1 MNRNTWLTIGGC
13 LGIVACGGGG
23 GEATAG
29 IDGRGSPSRVAVVSR
44 GTVSTFGS
52 VVVNGVRYD
61 TSNASFDI
69 NGTAGAESDLS
80 VGQVVTVVGSTDSNG
95 QDARADSVSFDAL
108 LEGPVESIDLGL
120 NSFVVLGQTV
130 QVTGN
135 TIFDDDFTPRDIEA
149 LAQNDVVEVSGFFD
163 ANGNIRATYV
173 ELELTAGDF
182 EVSGTVSN
190 VDTGVLSFEINGFVV
205 DYSSA
210 SLSGFPNGA
219 PENGQQVE
227 AEGTLGTSGQ
237 LLASRVEFEDNG
249 LGANTGD
256 EAEVEGVIT
265 RFVSATDF
273 DVNGVP
279 VTTTASTSFENGS
292 SADLAL
298 NAVIEVEGEID
309 ASGTIVADSIDFERE
324 GTLELRGTV
333 EAVSGSSVT
342 LLGVAATVTAETI
355 FNDQSV
361 AGLTTFAA
369 ASISVGDYLEVR
381 GFDDSGTLTLT
392 VVERDD
398 DAGDA
403 GLKGPIT
410 AVADPDFTAV
420 GVTVRTTVN
429 TEIEDADE
437 NEIDAATFFAGNPV
451 DDVVEVDGSFA
462 NSVLTADEIEVED
475 D

>member
-1 MNRNTWLTIGGC
+1 MNRNTCLTLGGC
-13 LGIVACGGGG
+13 LVIVACGGSGV
-23 GEATAG
+23 EATAG

-44 GTVSTFGS
+44 GTVSAFGS

-80 VGQVVTVVGSTDSNG
+80 VGQVVTVVGSTDDDG
-95 QDARADSVSFDAL
+95 QDARADSVSFNAL

-120 NSFVVLGQTV
+120 QSFVVLGQTV
-130 QVTGN
+130 QVSGN
-135 TIFDDDFTPRDIEA
+135 TIFDDDFTPRDING

-163 ANGNIRATYV
+163 ANGSIRATYV

-182 EVSGTVSN
+182 EVSGIVSN
-190 VDTGVLSFEINGFVV
+190 LDAGNLRFEINGFVV

-210 SLSGFPNGA
+210 NLSGFPGGA

-227 AEGTLGTSGQ
+227 AEGTLGSSGEMLATS
-237 LLASRVEFEDNG
+237 VELEDNA
-249 LGANTGD
+249 LGASTGD

-273 DVNGVP
+273 DVNGVAI
-279 VTTTASTSFENGS
+279 TTNASTSFENGS

-298 NAVIEVEGEID
+298 NAVIEVEGEVD
-309 ASGTIVADSIDFERE
+309 ASGTIVADSIEFERE
-324 GTLELRGTV
+324 GTLELRGSV
-333 EAVSGSSVT
+333 EAVSSNSVT
-342 LLGVAATVTAETI
+342 LLGVAATVTAQTI
-355 FNDQSV
+355 FDDRSA

-369 ASISVGDYLEVR
+369 ASINVGDYLEVR
-381 GFDDSGTLTLT
+381 GFDDNGTLTLT

-403 GLKGPIT
+403 GLMGPVT
-410 AVADPDFTAV
+410 AVANPDFTAV
-420 GVTVRTTVN
+420 GVTVRTTVD
-429 TEIEDADE
+429 TEFEDADE
-437 NEIDAATFFAGNPV
+437 NEIDATEFFANALNQ
-451 DDVVEVDGSFA
+451 VVEVDGSFA
-462 NSVLTADEIEVED
+462 NGVLTADEIEVED